1 MVNPKQP
8 GHIVTLI
15 TLDTLYFFMELVSS
29 HLHMKTQST
38 WATRLNT
45 SPQFPSNKIHF
56 GVPTTLEGKSHLE
69 GETFPCI
76 HQSQSHFHLNCAF
89 GDMTLVLYPW
99 DMLFSSFEHPT
110 ISHLPKR
117 YPYSHNFLL
126 SKNLGSQTNLPTNK
140 KWQLQK
146 IPVRFFWNI
155 SQFVGNFEH
164 LELRTKTRTT
174 GKSYHGRCS
183 KGGWWRELSRMHH
196 NTYIGVESTNENV
209 SQQNFRILRLD
220 LEILGITNSIF

>member
-1 MVNPKQP
+1 MVNSKQP

-15 TLDTLYFFMELVSS
+15 ILDTLYFFTELVSS

-56 GVPTTLEGKSHLE
+56 EVPTTLEGKSHLE

-117 YPYSHNFLL
+117 YPYSRHFLL
-126 SKNLGSQTNLPTNK
+126 SKHLGSQTNLPTSK

-146 IPVRFFWNI
+146 LPMIFLEHI
-155 SQFVGNFEH
+155 SICWK
-164 LELRTKTRTT
+164 LRTIWNCEQKQERLGNHTTVGAAKVGGGGSCPGCTITPTSESNRQTRMWA
-174 GKSYHGRCS
+174 S
-183 KGGWWRELSRMHH
+183 KIFDFYGWTWRFW
-196 NTYIGVESTNENV
+196 G
-209 SQQNFRILRLD
+209 
-220 LEILGITNSIF
+220 